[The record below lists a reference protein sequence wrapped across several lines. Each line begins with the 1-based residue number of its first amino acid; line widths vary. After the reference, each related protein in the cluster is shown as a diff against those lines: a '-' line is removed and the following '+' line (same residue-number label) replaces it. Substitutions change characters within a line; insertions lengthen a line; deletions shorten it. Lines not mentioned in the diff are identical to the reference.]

1 MALLLYINGQ
11 LTDLD
16 AGQVIAQTKQVNDL
30 NSLENR
36 QTSYT
41 NKFKLPKTANNILIM
56 DFLTLAGN
64 KSNIPYQKNECS
76 LYSDNGEC
84 FVYKGWA
91 IITDGGDNYEVVV
104 YDGIIDLYKMI
115 ENVSLASL
123 DLSAL
128 NHTKN
133 FDSIINSWDVT
144 QEKPYRY
151 ILADY
156 NGNTGQPNAVLG
168 NPLLYIDH
176 LVPSVNVAWL
186 WYRIFITYG
195 MTYSGSIFD
204 TQEFNNLWM
213 TYPNGI
219 DAEDAVIPV
228 FTANNLDHYNTP
240 HGGTTDMYW
249 KTMLFQY
256 VDSSLFNT
264 TYLQPDPNSFRLTA
278 LEPGYYRI
286 RISGKLKSV
295 DRVVLLLAKNIT
307 STTNQALEDIPVNSV
322 YNVIINPD
330 NDFDI
335 SPVVYLNANESISVL
350 LRQAPFSGY
359 VRRNGNDGWGIT
371 IDMTNVGSNE
381 ISFTEA
387 FSEFPIKDFLSE
399 VVHRFGLTLFK
410 DKTSNHYTCLTLQ
423 EQLQTPGEVDLSTK
437 FVKKVS
443 ENYIHGNYAQ
453 RNWFR
458 YNYDNK
464 ESAYNDGFIDIPN
477 INLPDGKDV
486 IKSKIYSPEKEKK
499 RYLRR
504 QSNVY
509 KLWEKEVVEN
519 PEEGESPVTYRPL
532 DKRFYFLRAE
542 PLNKNVRLFK
552 SNLPIVSASNIW
564 VESFWKLSFTDIL
577 KDYYQSIRQLFHKT
591 KVVTVELLLNDN
603 DIANFD
609 FKKRYYLEQLSSSFI
624 MNKINNYI
632 PGKPVK
638 CEMIGIQDNLE
649 DLVPPPPVK
658 ITKVVVSGYYITV
671 YFNLNIATGTVN
683 LQLSN
688 DGEATWQNWYAAA
701 NQNPRYHSVPGVG
714 NYDIRLQAGAGTTP
728 SIPIKIPDEQTIIIP

>member
-1 MALLLYINGQ
+1 MLLLYINGQ
-11 LTDLD
+11 LADLD

-76 LYSDNGEC
+76 LYNDSGEC

-91 IITDGGDNYEVVV
+91 VVTDGGENYEVVV

-115 ENVSLASL
+115 ENTSLAAL
-123 DLSAL
+123 DLSGL

-133 FDSIINSWDVT
+133 FESIINSWDAT
-144 QEKPYRY
+144 YGKPYRY

-156 NGNTGQPNAVLG
+156 NGNTGRPNTIIG
-168 NPLLYIDH
+168 GPSIFIDH
-176 LVPSVNVAWL
+176 LIPSVNVAWL
-186 WYRIFITYG
+186 WAQIFATYSV
-195 MTYSGSIFD
+195 TYSGSIFD
-204 TQEFNNLWM
+204 TQEFKNLWM

-228 FTANNLDHYNTP
+228 FSANNLDHYNAP
-240 HGGTTDMYW
+240 QGGTTDMYW
-249 KTMLFQY
+249 KTMLFKY
-256 VDSSLFNT
+256 INPSLFNT
-264 TYLQPDPNSFRLTA
+264 TYLQPDSDGFRLKA
-278 LEPGYYRI
+278 LEPGYYRVK
-286 RISGKLKSV
+286 ISGKLKSV

-307 STTNQALEDIPVNSV
+307 SATNQALENIPVNAVFSI
-322 YNVIINPD
+322 NLNPD
-330 NDFDI
+330 TDFDTSTI
-335 SPVVYLNANESISVL
+335 VYLNANESISVL
-350 LRQAPFSGY
+350 LRQDPFRGY

-371 IDMTNVGSNE
+371 IDMTNIGSHE

-399 VVHRFGLTLFK
+399 VVHRFGLTFFK
-410 DKTSNHYTCLTLQ
+410 DKTSNHYTCLTVQ

-437 FVKKVS
+437 FVKKIS

-464 ESAYNDGFIDIPN
+464 ESAHNDAFIDIQN
-477 INLPDGKDV
+477 INLPDNKDI

-519 PEEGESPVTYRPL
+519 PEEGESAVTYRPL

-542 PLNKNVRLFK
+542 PLNKNIILFK
-552 SNLPIVSASNIW
+552 PGIPSATASSIW

-577 KDYYQSIRQLFHKT
+577 KDYYQSIRQILDKT
-591 KVVTVELLLNDN
+591 KVVTVELLLNDS

-609 FKKRYYLEQLSSSFI
+609 FKKLYYLEQLSSSFI
-624 MNKINNYI
+624 MNKINNYV

-638 CEMIGIQDNLE
+638 CEMIRIQNTLE
-649 DLVPPPPVK
+649 DIVSAPPLK

-683 LQLSN
+683 LQISN
-688 DGEATWQNWYAAA
+688 DGQATWQNWYAAA
-701 NQNPRYHSVPGVG
+701 TQNPRYHSVPGVG
-714 NYDIRLQAGAGTTP
+714 NYDIRLQAGTGTTP
-728 SIPIKIPDEQTIIIP
+728 SIPIKIPDEQTIIIS